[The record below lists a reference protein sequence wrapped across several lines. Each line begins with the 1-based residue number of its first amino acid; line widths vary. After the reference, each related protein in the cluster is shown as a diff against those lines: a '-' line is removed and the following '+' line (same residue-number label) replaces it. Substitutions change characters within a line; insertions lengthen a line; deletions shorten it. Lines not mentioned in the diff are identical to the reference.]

1 MPAQA
6 PLLSEDDML
15 IMFCSFQATQRGLE
29 AVDEIARRL
38 RLDGVYG
45 PLYTLFE
52 TRDSFKTAV
61 ENIANARSVSLAQ
74 PANFG

>member
-1 MPAQA
+1 MRGS
-6 PLLSEDDML
+6 LLRFSL
-15 IMFCSFQATQRGLE
+15 QATQRGLE

-52 TRDSFKTAV
+52 TGDSFKTAV
-61 ENIANARSVSLAQ
+61 ENIANARSVTNGFRKS
-74 PANFG
+74 